1 MSIPTTATQQPEDF
15 ENVHQIVVPLL
26 VRSLQSLSTLLRM
39 RSNSLPRPTG
49 PREGLVLAR
58 PSHTLHPLLTG
69 ASQWVPRT
77 YQALS
82 HFRVSAWD
90 TRPLSFLTWL
100 FFPVTFQVL
109 AVNIISS
116 EGLFQETLSNS
127 LQQSLPL
134 YPVCFCQHSHHSC
147 SHARLT
153 STRSGVCLSHTAL
166 HTARCRDHSTVFTTA
181 APASGTVSGTLLALD
196 K

>member
-1 MSIPTTATQQPEDF
+1 MPPFPSPSTFKSLTYYVNYMSIPTTATQQPEDF

-26 VRSLQSLSTLLRM
+26 VRSLQSLSTLLRL

-58 PSHTLHPLLTG
+58 PSHTLRPLLTG
-69 ASQWVPRT
+69 ASHSGLLSVPRT

-100 FFPVTFQVL
+100 FFSPHL
-109 AVNIISS
+109 SS
-116 EGLFQETLSNS
+116 SSLKHHLFRGAFPGD
-127 LQQSLPL
+127 PL
-134 YPVCFCQHSHHSC
+134 
-147 SHARLT
+147 
-153 STRSGVCLSHTAL
+153 
-166 HTARCRDHSTVFTTA
+166 
-181 APASGTVSGTLLALD
+181 
-196 K
+196 